1 MLALPPAPAP
11 APRRQLFIG
20 ASLIG
25 AGGATLIGG
34 MLATY
39 MRFRDAARSGGGT
52 WKPDAIAIPEVASNI
67 MLFSFIAIGVFVQW
81 AVYSAKRGDK
91 KHTGMAL
98 GLNAVIG
105 LAIINAQAAV
115 WAQIE
120 LPVNGAGDI
129 SGYGI
134 MFYAVTGT
142 FFVLL
147 ITGVVFTL
155 ITAFRYLGGRTS
167 ETEIVTAHAI
177 YWYFLTAA
185 FCMLWYV
192 VYVMK

>member
-20 ASLIG
+20 TSLVC
-25 AGGATLIGG
+25 AAGATLIGG
-34 MLATY
+34 MLALY
-39 MRFRDAARSGGGT
+39 MRFRDAARTGGGT
-52 WKPDAIAIPEVASNI
+52 WKPDAIEIPEVASNI

-91 KHTGMAL
+91 QHTAMAL
-98 GLNAVIG
+98 GLNGLIG
-105 LAIINAQAAV
+105 LAVINAQAAV
-115 WAQIE
+115 WSQIE
-120 LPVNGAGDI
+120 LPVADTADSAG
-129 SGYGI
+129 YAV

-147 ITGVVFTL
+147 IVGVVFSL
-155 ITAFRYLGGRTS
+155 VTAFRYLGGRTS
-167 ETEIVTAHAI
+167 EHEIVTAHAI
-177 YWYFLTAA
+177 YWYFLAAA

-192 VYVMK
+192 VYVTK